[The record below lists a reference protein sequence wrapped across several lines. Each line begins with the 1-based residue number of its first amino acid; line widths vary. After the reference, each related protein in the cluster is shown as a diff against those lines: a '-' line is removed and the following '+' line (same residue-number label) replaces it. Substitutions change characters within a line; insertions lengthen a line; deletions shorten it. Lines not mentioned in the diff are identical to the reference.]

1 MTALGQCV
9 AGGPTLARWR
19 GHGIGPAGAC
29 VLLAMLGAMLA
40 AAPAAAQQQG
50 NASPSAGQMHVH
62 VDLVNVV
69 ASVLNA
75 SGKPVADLPRTDF
88 RILQDGRPQKIA
100 RFERET
106 QLPLDLAMMI
116 DTSASAYVEMKFERE
131 AAVHFINEVLRP
143 GDRMAIFTFAYRIH
157 QLSPFTGD
165 KTTLIR
171 ALRKM
176 HLGTGTSLWDAI
188 YEGSH
193 ALMKRPSDRRR
204 VLLLITDAGE
214 TTSHLTY
221 SQARDAAIDAGE
233 MVYTVLINPMRNW
246 VGTNLG
252 GVHAVETIIDST
264 GGAVYPVA
272 TAEQFQPT
280 FDRIDAEL
288 RTEYLLGFY
297 PVPVPAPGSY
307 HTIQLRLRAASP
319 GDRLR
324 YRKAYY
330 TPKESQ

>member
-1 MTALGQCV
+1 MS
-9 AGGPTLARWR
+9 AGGQSGKDGTAATLWR
-19 GHGIGPAGAC
+19 GHGFGLVPVC
-29 VLLAMLGAMLA
+29 LLLAVLGATLA
-40 AAPAAAQQQG
+40 AMPAAAQQPDNG
-50 NASPSAGQMHVH
+50 LHSSGQMRVH

-75 SGKPVADLPRTDF
+75 SGKPLADLPRSDF
-88 RILQDGRPQKIA
+88 QILQDGRPQKIA
-100 RFERET
+100 RFARKT
-106 QLPLDLAMMI
+106 HLPLDLAMMI
-116 DTSASAYVEMKFERE
+116 DTSASAYIEMKFERQ
-131 AAVHFINEVLRP
+131 AAEHFIDEVLRP
-143 GDRMAIFTFAYRIH
+143 GDRMAIFTFAFQVRE
-157 QLSPFTGD
+157 LSPFTGD

-171 ALRKM
+171 ALREM

-188 YEGSH
+188 YLGSH
-193 ALMKRPSDRRR
+193 ALEKRPSNRRR

-214 TTSHLTY
+214 TTSHITY
-221 SQARDAAIDAGE
+221 SQARDAAIHAGE
-233 MVYTVLINPMRNW
+233 MVYTVLINPVHNW
-246 VGTNLG
+246 IGTNLG
-252 GVHAVETIIDST
+252 GVHAVQTIIDNT
-264 GGAVYPVA
+264 GGAIYPVDA
-272 TAEQFQPT
+272 AEQFQPT

-297 PVPVPAPGSY
+297 PEPIPAPGSY